1 VCARFMQRV
10 LKNRKMEKFRTFR
23 IGICKKC
30 KKSLAELG
38 IEAQKKPLN
47 EKGICVNHTKKKK

>member
-1 VCARFMQRV
+1 MQRV

-23 IGICKKC
+23 IGICRKC

-47 EKGICVNHTKKKK
+47 EKGICVNHTTKKK